1 MTWFTASFISAT
13 KFPNDEESGY
23 LVYEDYYLFE
33 ANSEQEYNDKLD
45 NASNEFKIKYSN
57 HTYQNQPVQVEYVGI
72 RKILAISN
80 FNPNLDKEEDPPDD
94 DCILSYNFLTTKT
107 LNEAKQYAKG
117 GVVFANYIDGDNQ
130 DDE

>member
-13 KFPNDEESGY
+13 KFPNDGESSY

-33 ANSEQEYNDKLD
+33 ANTQQEYNDKLD
-45 NASNEFKIKYSN
+45 RAIDELKTKYSN
-57 HTYQNQPVQVEYVGI
+57 HTYQNKPSQVEYVGI
-72 RKILAISN
+72 RKILTITN

-107 LNEAKQYAKG
+107 LNEAKQYAIG
-117 GVVFANYIDGDNQ
+117 GEVFANYIDGDNQ
-130 DDE
+130 DN